1 MSVNQTSVKAFVKVI
16 EANSNVI
23 SAEDWVEL
31 ASLTSNL
38 PEDEEEVEEVLENW
52 LKTGSR
58 SQVLQA
64 YKQELGVIVANS
76 ALNLDEDLGVGGSKS
91 PTNTNQPSLPVKELI
106 ENAIKKNLPLSDNKK
121 TN

>member
-1 MSVNQTSVKAFVKVI
+1 MSFNTSIKAFVKVI
-16 EANSNVI
+16 EAHSNVI

-91 PTNTNQPSLPVKELI
+91 PTNPNQPSLPAKELI
-106 ENAIKKNLPLSDNKK
+106 ENAIKRNSPLSDNKK

>member
-1 MSVNQTSVKAFVKVI
+1 MSFNNSVKAFVKVI
-16 EANSNVI
+16 EAHSNVI

-31 ASLTSNL
+31 ANLTCNL
-38 PEDEEEVEEVLENW
+38 PEDDEEVEEVLDNW
-52 LKTGSR
+52 LQTGSR

-64 YKQELGVIVANS
+64 YKQELEVIVPKS
-76 ALNLDEDLGVGGSKS
+76 ALNLDEDLGAGGSKS